1 MELNEANAIEIFHIA
16 SSNQRD
22 DNQRSA
28 ETQIRSW
35 ESSPGALYIFQ
46 RIYNSQQ
53 LPLQTRWLAIIC
65 LKNGIEKNWKKT
77 RLNAVGDQEKSQ
89 IRRGL
94 FDSLNESNN
103 QLAIQNAHSIARIA
117 RFDFP
122 MDWPTLF
129 EDVIQILELNSE
141 LNSISIIKINNLMI
155 ILNQVIKNLAAVRIG
170 KARVAMQAKIPLV
183 VPHLIKF
190 YHLFFDI
197 WLKDL
202 NNIAVMEVGY
212 LCLKNIRRCI
222 VDGYANSHR
231 EKSIQDFFSTSLE
244 HLQKLLLAHESNQMD
259 SLERYIKCHIKLY
272 HNLVMESPTSFILM
286 PASKNILL
294 TLLSLLQ
301 QKASSIYNSQEDS
314 DGEFWEKIAI
324 KSFLTLKKLTSF
336 TYKKGA
342 TVIRQKSDKEEID
355 RATMIMGNDFFTP
368 QLLESLVD
376 MIITWYLKLR
386 PSDVESWSIEPEEW
400 VTEELQLSWEYQIR
414 PCAELYFQELAIY
427 FKDFLSQFILSKIES
442 TLSNPDID
450 ILTKDSILS
459 VFQLSASAIHEQCN
473 FNDLLN
479 GFFLP
484 QAMKND
490 DPNYKI
496 IKRRVCLIIND
507 WATIQCSP
515 ETRDTIYKFILE
527 LLNPAEPT
535 NDKVVRLTALQTLRF
550 MIDDWEFRKRKFAPY
565 LDLTISR
572 ILELLNCLEFT
583 ECKIV
588 LLNVLALII
597 ERTNPLMNEK
607 ILFEIVNMA
616 PALWEA
622 SNSQDKMIIKV
633 SILRLLRDL
642 TTSLNEKS
650 DVIHEIVLPLIPICC
665 SPNSEFH
672 SLLAEEGLEL
682 WLAIIRQLPID
693 KPIPTELL
701 SSGFLSNLLNSLM
714 EMTEILPLVLS
725 IFRGYAI
732 ISPEIFETEFG
743 LDAFKI
749 IGGYLSTMRDDILF
763 IACQFL
769 EIVLTRQTSETIQTS
784 MTIKSLVD
792 SGLFSELIKYI
803 IRNSDNPN
811 CEIKVSLPI
820 LRLMYINPQFFIYCL
835 QSVDGNNTASLLYTL
850 FTRLLS
856 FNKMVYDPKIKKVFL
871 LGLMSFYQKQ
881 FFTYKTQFDQSENI
895 EYELLNMNDSDG
907 VSVVLGDK
915 FSSLLNFTVHFLE
928 EVKEQPNGDCATYH
942 RQTAYDDETLKLIQN
957 DEEFIEEN
965 GEDPNNEY
973 TLEFRLPDN
982 GERIRF
988 TQLSLNFDPVHT
1000 ISTSGKIKLM
1010 LEDVFDGLGNLV
1022 PSNIVEELQI
1032 FLKQ

>member
-1 MELNEANAIEIFHIA
+1 MELNEANAAEILHIA
-16 SSNQRD
+16 ASSQRD
-22 DNQRSA
+22 ELQRNA
-28 ETQIRSW
+28 ETQIRAW
-35 ESSPGALYIFQ
+35 EGSQGALYVFQ
-46 RIYNSQQ
+46 RVYNSQQ

-65 LKNGIEKNWKKT
+65 LKNGIEKYWKRT
-77 RLNAVGDQEKSQ
+77 RINSVNDTEKAQ

-94 FDSLNESNN
+94 FNCLNESNN

-129 EDVIQILELNSE
+129 EDIIQILESNS
-141 LNSISIIKINNLMI
+141 NVDPGSTVRINNLMI
-155 ILNQVIKNLAAVRIG
+155 ILNQLIKNLAAVRIG
-170 KARVAMQAKIPLV
+170 KARVAMQSKIPLL

-197 WLKDL
+197 WLKDF
-202 NNIAVMEVGY
+202 NNIAAMEVGY

-222 VDGYANSHR
+222 ADGYINCHR

-244 HLQKLLLAHESNQMD
+244 HLQKLLLAHESNQID
-259 SLERYIKCHIKLY
+259 SFERYIKCHIKLY
-272 HNLVMESPTSFILM
+272 HNLVNENPTSFVLM
-286 PASKNILL
+286 HSSKNILL
-294 TLLSLLQ
+294 TMLSLLQ
-301 QKASSIYNSQEDS
+301 QKASTIYNSDGSS
-314 DGEFWEKIAI
+314 DDDFWERIAI

-355 RATMIMGNDFFTP
+355 RATSIMANDFFSP
-368 QLLESLVD
+368 QLIESLVD

-386 PSDVESWSIEPEEW
+386 PSDLEAWSIEPEEW
-400 VTEELQLSWEYQIR
+400 VTEEIQVSWEYQIR
-414 PCAELYFQELAIY
+414 PCAEIYFQELAIY
-427 FKDFLSQFILSKIES
+427 FKDFLSQLILNKIES

-459 VFQLSASAIHEQCN
+459 VFQLSATAIHEKCN

-484 QAMKND
+484 QAMKTN
-490 DPNYKI
+490 DPNYKV

-507 WATIQCSP
+507 WATIQCPP

-527 LLNPAEPT
+527 LLNPNEPT

-550 MIDDWEFRKRKFAPY
+550 MVDDWEFRKKKFALY
-565 LDLTISR
+565 LDTTIYR
-572 ILELLNCLEFT
+572 ILELLKCLEFT

-588 LLNVLALII
+588 VLNVLALII
-597 ERTNPLMNEK
+597 ERTNPLMDEK

-642 TTSLNEKS
+642 TSSLNEKS
-650 DVIHEIVLPLIPICC
+650 DVIHEVVLPLIPLCC
-665 SPNSEFH
+665 DPNSEYH

-682 WLAIIRQLPID
+682 WLAIIRQLPIN
-693 KPIPTELL
+693 KPIPTQLL
-701 SSGFLSNLLNSLM
+701 SSEFLSNLLNSLIS
-714 EMTEILPLVLS
+714 MTEILPLVLS
-725 IFRGYAI
+725 ILRGYAI
-732 ISPEIFETEFG
+732 ISPEIFDTEFG
-743 LDAFKI
+743 LDVFKI

-763 IACQFL
+763 IACQFI
-769 EIVLTRQTSETIQTS
+769 EILLLHQNSETVQTS
-784 MTIKSLVD
+784 MTIKSLME

-803 IRNSDNPN
+803 IRDCDNPN

-820 LRLMYINPQFFIYCL
+820 LRLMYINPQFFISYL
-835 QSVDGNNTASLLYTL
+835 QSVDGGNTASLLCTL
-850 FTRLLS
+850 LTRLFA
-856 FNKMVYDPKIKKVFL
+856 FNKMVYDPKVKKLFL
-871 LGLMSFYQKQ
+871 LGLISFYQKQ
-881 FFTYKTQFDQSENI
+881 FFTYKIKFDQPDNI
-895 EYELLNMNDSDG
+895 EYELANINESDG
-907 VSVVLGDK
+907 VSVVLANK
-915 FSSLLNFTVHFLE
+915 FTVLLNFIVHFLE
-928 EVKEQPNGDCATYH
+928 EAKEAPSGDCSIYH
-942 RQTAYDDETLKLIQN
+942 RQTAYDDETLKLIQS
-957 DEEFIEEN
+957 DEEFVEEN

-988 TQLSLNFDPVHT
+988 TQLSFSFDPVHT
-1000 ISTSGKIKLM
+1000 VFTARKIKLM
-1010 LEDVFDGLGNLV
+1010 LQDVFDGLNQEVPMNL
-1022 PSNIVEELQI
+1022 IEELQI
-1032 FLKQ
+1032 FLKE